1 MTIRV
6 AIRHHT
12 DYRFDRPVTLGPHVL
27 RMKPAPHT
35 RTRIESYSLTIEP
48 AGHFINWQQDAYS
61 NHLARVVFHDP
72 TRRLTV
78 DVEVIAELV
87 AINPFDFFL
96 EESATQ
102 SPFEYAPEVAADLA
116 PYLVI
121 SDNGPRLRAWLDEVS
136 LEPLPTNDF
145 LVALNQRLE
154 RDIDYVVRLEPGVQ
168 TCEETLTLAR
178 GSCRDSAWLLVQI
191 ARHLG
196 LASRFVSGYLVQL
209 TEDIKAL
216 DGPSGPSADFSDLHA
231 WAEIYLPGAGW
242 VGLDPTSGLFAS
254 EGHIPLAATPHFS
267 HAAAIEGMT
276 SVCEVEFE
284 YSNTVARV
292 HEDPRVTKPYTE
304 GQWQRI
310 DAVGRQVDADLS
322 SKDVRLT
329 MGGEPTFVSSDDF
342 ESPEWTIAADGPGKR
357 HAAEVLLEKL
367 HGHYA
372 PGGLVHHGIGK
383 WYPGEELP
391 RWALSIFWRKDGE
404 ALWDNAALLANL
416 AQPTAPLL
424 RGIDQIF
431 ASNLAKRLAVDV
443 QYVQSA
449 FEDTYYYL
457 WKEGTLPVNVEPTD
471 ARLASPAERARL
483 RRLFEGGLQRP
494 AGCVLP
500 LARGLGGG
508 WRSGPW
514 PLRRSHLYLTPGDSP
529 LGLRLPVQSLP
540 AAADQARETPP
551 VVDHFA
557 QPQPLMP
564 RHWYR
569 QAPTLRETPPAAKR
583 APVVEDS
590 LVRTALCTEV
600 RDGRLHIFLPPLT
613 TLADYVELIHAIEAS
628 AAELQQPVVIEG
640 YEPPRDTR
648 LSLLQITP
656 DPGVIEVNVHPASS
670 WHELV
675 ELSTTLYDQARQSRL
690 ATEKFMLDGRH
701 TGTGGGN
708 HVTLGGTT
716 PADSPLLRRP
726 HLLGSLVRY
735 WQNHP
740 SLSYLFSGLFI
751 GPTSQAPRVDEA
763 RDDRLHELAT
773 ALGQL
778 PMSNDDVAPWL
789 VDRVMRNQLIDL
801 TGNTHRSEFCIDKLY
816 SPDHG
821 GGRRGLLEFRAF
833 EMPPHARM
841 SLTQMLLLRALVA
854 SFWDQ
859 PYQHKLIHWGTQL
872 HDRFMLPWFVWNDFR
887 EVIDELAG
895 RGYPFEAAWY
905 EPFFEFRF
913 PRFGSIAYRGMEL
926 SLRTALEPWH
936 VLGEENSANGTARY
950 VDSSVERLQVEVTGF
965 VPERYGVACNGQP
978 MPLQPTG
985 VRGNYIGGVRFKAW
999 APPSAMHPTVG
1010 SHNPLTFDVVD
1021 IANGRAIA
1029 GCRYHVAHPGG
1040 RSYDTYPVNAREAES
1055 RRLARFERQ
1064 GHSQGGFPWRAPEV
1078 PTDMPFT
1085 LDLRR

>member
-12 DYRFDRPVTLGPHVL
+12 DYRFDRQVALGPHVL
-27 RMKPAPHT
+27 RMKPAPHS
-35 RTRIESYSLTIEP
+35 RTRIESYSMTIEP
-48 AGHFINWQQDAYS
+48 GGHFINWQQDAYA
-61 NHLARVVFHDP
+61 NHLARVVFPD
-72 TRRLTV
+72 RAERLTI
-78 DVEVIAELV
+78 DVEVIAEMV

-96 EESATQ
+96 EESAMNC
-102 SPFEYAPEVAADLA
+102 PFEYAPEVAKDLA
-116 PYLVI
+116 PYRVI
-121 SDNGPRLRAWLDEVS
+121 SDDGPLLKAWLEEVS
-136 LEPLPTNDF
+136 LEPIPTIDF
-145 LVALNQRLE
+145 LVAINQRLE
-154 RDIDYVVRLEPGVQ
+154 HDIDYIVRLEPGVQ
-168 TCEETLTLAR
+168 SCEQTLGLGR

-231 WAEIYLPGAGW
+231 WAEVYLPGAGW
-242 VGLDPTSGLFAS
+242 VGLDPTSGLFAA

-267 HAAAIEGMT
+267 HAAAVEGLT
-276 SVCEVEFE
+276 ERCEVELE
-284 YSNTVARV
+284 YSNTVTRV
-292 HEDPRVTKPYTE
+292 FEDPRVTKPYSE
-304 GQWQRI
+304 EQWQRI
-310 DAVGRQVDADLS
+310 DAVGRQVDAELVA
-322 SKDVRLT
+322 KDVRLT
-329 MGGEPTFVSSDDF
+329 MGGEPTFVSIDDF
-342 ESPEWTIAADGPGKR
+342 ESPEWTIAADGAGKR

-367 HGHYA
+367 HSHYA

-404 ALWDNAALLANL
+404 RLWDNPALLANL
-416 AQPTAPLL
+416 AKPNTPLM

-431 ASNLAKRLAVDV
+431 AASLARRLGLDI
-443 QYVQSA
+443 QRVQSA

-457 WKEGTLPVNVEPTD
+457 WKEGTLPVNIEPTD
-471 ARLASPAERARL
+471 ARIASPAERARL
-483 RRLFEGGLQRP
+483 RRLFEGALQRQ
-494 AGCVLP
+494 AGYVLP
-500 LARGLGGG
+500 LARGAAGG
-508 WRSGPW
+508 WRSGAW
-514 PLRRSHLYLTPGDSP
+514 PLRRGHLFLVPGDSP
-529 LGLRLPVQSLP
+529 MGLRLPAQSLP
-540 AAADQARETPP
+540 AAPEQDFEAPVADP
-551 VVDHFA
+551 FA
-557 QPQPLMP
+557 PPQPLMP

-569 QAPTLRETPPAAKR
+569 HAPGPQATPPAAQKP
-583 APVVEDS
+583 AVVEDA
-590 LVRTALCTEV
+590 LVRTALCTEI
-600 RDGRLHIFLPPLT
+600 RDGRLHVFLPPLV
-613 TLADYVELIHAIEAS
+613 TLADYVELIHAVEAT
-628 AAELQQPVVIEG
+628 AEELKQPVVIEG

-656 DPGVIEVNVHPASS
+656 DPGVIEVNVQPSS
-670 WHELV
+670 NWDELV
-675 ELSTTLYDQARQSRL
+675 ELSTTLYERARESRL

-716 PADSPLLRRP
+716 PSDSPLLRRP
-726 HLLGSLVRY
+726 HLLGSLVRF

-740 SLSYLFSGLFI
+740 SLSYMFSGLFI

-773 ALGQL
+773 ALEQL
-778 PMSNDDVAPWL
+778 PMGNYDVAPWL

-801 TGNTHRSEFCIDKLY
+801 TGNTHRAEFCIDKLY
-816 SPDHG
+816 SPDHS

-854 SFWDQ
+854 SFWDK
-859 PYQHKLIHWGTQL
+859 PYDHKLIHWGTQL

-887 EVIDELAG
+887 EVIDELAM
-895 RGYPFEAAWY
+895 RGYPFESAWY
-905 EPFFEFRF
+905 EAFFEFRF
-913 PRFGSIAYRGMEL
+913 PRFGSIAHRGMEL

-965 VPERYGVACNGQP
+965 VPERYGVACNGRA

-985 VRGNYIGGVRFKAW
+985 VRGNYVGGVRFKAW
-999 APPSAMHPTVG
+999 DPPSAMHPTIR
-1010 SHNPLTFDVVD
+1010 SHNPLTFDIFD
-1021 IANGRAIA
+1021 IDNGRAIG

-1040 RSYDTYPVNAREAES
+1040 RSYDTYPVNAREAEA

-1064 GHSQGGFPWRAPEV
+1064 GHTQGGYEWKKPEV
-1078 PTDMPFT
+1078 AEDMPFT

>member
-12 DYRFDRPVTLGPHVL
+12 DYRFDRTVTLGPHVL

-48 AGHFINWQQDAYS
+48 GGHFINWQQDAYS
-61 NHLARVVFHDP
+61 NHLARVVFLES

-78 DVEVIAELV
+78 DVEVIAEMV

-96 EESATQ
+96 EDSAMTC
-102 SPFEYAPEVAADLA
+102 PFEYAPEVAADLA
-116 PYLVI
+116 PYRVI
-121 SDNGPRLRAWLDEVS
+121 SDDGPRLRAWLDEVS
-136 LEPLPTNDF
+136 LEPMPTNDF

-168 TCEETLTLAR
+168 TCEETLTLGR

-242 VGLDPTSGLFAS
+242 VGLDPTSGLFAA

-284 YSNTVARV
+284 YSNTVVRV
-292 HEDPRVTKPYTE
+292 HEDPRVTKPYSE
-304 GQWQRI
+304 EQWQRI
-310 DAVGRQVDADLS
+310 DAVGRQVDADLVAN
-322 SKDVRLT
+322 DVRLT
-329 MGGEPTFVSSDDF
+329 MGGEPTFVSIDDF
-342 ESPEWTIAADGPGKR
+342 ESPQWTIAADGPGKR

-367 HGHYA
+367 HSHYA

-391 RWALSIFWRKDGE
+391 RWALSVFWREDGE
-404 ALWDNAALLANL
+404 HLWDNPALLANL
-416 AQPTAPLL
+416 VKPKAALP
-424 RGIDQIF
+424 RDIDQIF
-431 ASNLAKRLAVDV
+431 AANLSKRLGLELQHV
-443 QYVQSA
+443 QTA

-457 WKEGTLPVNVEPTD
+457 WKEGTLPLNVEPTD
-471 ARLASPAERARL
+471 ARLSTPVERARL
-483 RRLFEGGLQRP
+483 RRLFEGALPRP
-494 AGCVLP
+494 AGYVLP
-500 LARGLGGG
+500 LARGIAGG

-514 PLRRSHLYLTPGDSP
+514 PLRREHLFLVPGDSP

-540 AAADQARETPP
+540 AAPDQARETPP
-551 VVDHFA
+551 VADHFA
-557 QPQPLMP
+557 PPQPLMP

-569 QAPTLRETPPAAKR
+569 QAATLRTTPPAAQKP
-583 APVVEDS
+583 AVVEDG
-590 LVRTALCTEV
+590 LVRTALCTEI
-600 RDGRLHIFLPPLT
+600 RDGRLHVFLPPLT
-613 TLADYVELIHAIEAS
+613 ALADYVELIHAIEAS
-628 AAELQQPVVIEG
+628 AEELQQPVVIEG

-656 DPGVIEVNVHPASS
+656 DPGVIEVNVHPSKS
-670 WHELV
+670 WEQLV
-675 ELSTTLYDQARQSRL
+675 ELSTTLYDRARQSRL

-778 PMSNDDVAPWL
+778 PMGNADIAPWV

-801 TGNTHRSEFCIDKLY
+801 TGNTHRAEFCIDKLY
-816 SPDHG
+816 SPDHS

-854 SFWDQ
+854 SFWDK
-859 PYQHKLIHWGTQL
+859 PYEHKLIHWGTQL

-887 EVIDELAG
+887 EVIDELSM
-895 RGYPFEAAWY
+895 RGYPFDTAWY

-913 PRFGSIAYRGMEL
+913 PRFGSIAHRGMEL

-965 VPERYGVACNGQP
+965 VPERYGVTCNGRAV
-978 MPLQPTG
+978 PLQPTG

-999 APPSAMHPTVG
+999 DPPSAMHPTVQ
-1010 SHNPLTFDVVD
+1010 SQNPLTFDLVD
-1021 IANGRAIA
+1021 IANGRAIG

-1040 RSYDTYPVNAREAES
+1040 RSYDTYPVNAREAEA

-1064 GHSQGGFPWRAPEV
+1064 GHTQGGVEWRAPEV
-1078 PTDMPFT
+1078 AVDMPFT

>member
-12 DYRFDRPVTLGPHVL
+12 DYRFDRPVALGPHVL

-35 RTRIESYSLTIEP
+35 RTRIESYSMTIEP
-48 AGHFINWQQDAYS
+48 GGHFINWQQDAYA
-61 NHLARVVFHDP
+61 NYLARVVFPDT
-72 TRRLTV
+72 TRHLTV
-78 DVEVIAELV
+78 DVEVIAEMV

-96 EESATQ
+96 EESATNC
-102 SPFEYAPEVAADLA
+102 PFEYAPELVADLA
-116 PYLVI
+116 PYRVI
-121 SDNGPRLRAWLDEVS
+121 TDDGPLLKAWLAEVS
-136 LEPLPTNDF
+136 LEPMPTNDF

-168 TCEETLTLAR
+168 SCEETLTLGR

-196 LASRFVSGYLVQL
+196 FASRFVSGYLVQL

-231 WAEIYLPGAGW
+231 WAELYLPGAGW
-242 VGLDPTSGLFAS
+242 VGLDPTSGLFAA

-267 HAAAIEGMT
+267 HAAAVEGMT
-276 SVCEVEFE
+276 SVCEVDFE
-284 YSNTVARV
+284 YSNTVVRV
-292 HEDPRVTKPYTE
+292 HEDPRVTKPYSE
-304 GQWQRI
+304 AQWQTI
-310 DAVGRQVDADLS
+310 AAVGHQVDADLIA
-322 SKDVRLT
+322 KDVRLT
-329 MGGEPTFVSSDDF
+329 MGGEPTFVSIDDF
-342 ESPEWTIAADGPGKR
+342 ESPQWTIAADGPGKR

-367 HGHYA
+367 HSHYA

-404 ALWDNAALLANL
+404 KLWENPALLANL
-416 AQPTAPLL
+416 SKPNTPLL
-424 RGIDQIF
+424 RGIEQIF
-431 ASNLAKRLAVDV
+431 ATKLAARLKLDP
-443 QYVQSA
+443 QYVQTA

-457 WKEGTLPVNVEPTD
+457 WKEGTLPLNVEPTD

-483 RRLFEGGLQRP
+483 RRLFEGALQRA
-494 AGCVLP
+494 AGNVLP
-500 LARGLGGG
+500 LAKAVDGG

-514 PLRRSHLYLTPGDSP
+514 PLRRGHLFLTPGDSP

-540 AAADQARETPP
+540 AAADQERETPP
-551 VVDHFA
+551 VHDPFA
-557 QPQPLMP
+557 PPQPLMP
-564 RHWYR
+564 KHWYR
-569 QAPTLRETPPAAKR
+569 QAPNMPVNPPVSQRPA
-583 APVVEDS
+583 VVEDT

-600 RDGRLHIFLPPLT
+600 RDGRLHVFLPPLT
-613 TLADYVELIHAIEAS
+613 ALADYVELIHAVEAT
-628 AAELQQPVVIEG
+628 AEELRQPVVIEG

-656 DPGVIEVNVHPASS
+656 DPGVIEVNVHPSRN
-670 WHELV
+670 WDELV
-675 ELSTTLYDQARQSRL
+675 ELSTSLYEHARQSRL

-726 HLLGSLVRY
+726 HLLGSLVRF

-773 ALGQL
+773 ALEQL
-778 PMSNDDVAPWL
+778 PMDNADVAPWL

-801 TGNTHRSEFCIDKLY
+801 TGNTHRAEFCIDKLY
-816 SPDHG
+816 SPDHS

-854 SFWDQ
+854 SFWDK
-859 PYQHKLIHWGTQL
+859 PYEHKLIHWGTQL

-887 EVIDELAG
+887 DVIDELKR
-895 RGYPFEAAWY
+895 RGYPFDAAWY

-913 PRFGSIAYRGMEL
+913 PSFGSIAYRGIEL
-926 SLRTALEPWH
+926 NLRTALEPWH
-936 VLGEENSANGTARY
+936 VLGEENSANGTSRY

-965 VPERYGVACNGQP
+965 VPERYGVACNGQAVP
-978 MPLQPTG
+978 MQPTG
-985 VRGNYIGGVRFKAW
+985 IRGNYVGGVRFKAW
-999 APPSAMHPTVG
+999 DPPSAMHPTIP
-1010 SHNPLTFDVVD
+1010 SHNPLTFDLVD
-1021 IANGRAIA
+1021 IDNGHALA

-1040 RSYDTYPVNAREAES
+1040 RSYDTYPVNAREAEA

-1064 GHSQGGFPWRAPEV
+1064 GHTQGPFEWRKPEV
-1078 PTDMPFT
+1078 AEDMPFT